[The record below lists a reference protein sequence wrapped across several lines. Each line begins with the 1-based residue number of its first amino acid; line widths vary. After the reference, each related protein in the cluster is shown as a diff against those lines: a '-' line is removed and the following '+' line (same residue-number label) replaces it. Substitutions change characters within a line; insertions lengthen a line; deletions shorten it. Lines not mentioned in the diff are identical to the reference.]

1 MNIAFL
7 WPWDKAHK
15 ILPNW
20 RDGHRAA
27 IEELGKIHT
36 VDWYLG
42 KDALN
47 VPENYDF
54 YLIWDDGSSP
64 AHQNIKGRK
73 GLMLTT
79 DNTVTRIS
87 PHDYDV
93 IYCESQPVYDLVRQ
107 SGMRAIKAMGTDIE
121 FFSPEYDGKDIEYFY
136 PATFSPWKRQSSI
149 AFLGPDLLCV
159 GTVQPDGSEE
169 LKACL
174 ESKVKVEI
182 GYYPVEKIRDY
193 YKRAVRVE
201 IPSIHGSERTVLEAM
216 SCDILPSVNKDN
228 KKAYSYVQEF
238 MDSEIP
244 TPREFVIKNYSQFEY
259 TKNLL
264 KGME

>member
-7 WPWDKAHK
+7 WPWDKAHT

-27 IEELGKIHT
+27 IEELGKFHT

-42 KDALN
+42 IEAFK
-47 VPENYDF
+47 VPDNYDF
-54 YLIWDDGSSP
+54 YLIWDDGS
-64 AHQNIKGRK
+64 AQLNIKGRK

-79 DNTVTRIS
+79 DNTVSLIN
-87 PHDYDV
+87 PHSYDV
-93 IYCESQPVYDLVRQ
+93 VYCESQPVYELVR
-107 SGMRAIKAMGTDIE
+107 SKGIRAIKAMGTDTD
-121 FFSPEYDGKDIEYFY
+121 FFIPEYDNKNIEYFY

-159 GTVQPDGSEE
+159 GTVQPDGSDE

-174 ESKVKVEI
+174 ENKVKVEI

-193 YKRAVRVE
+193 YKRAIRVE

-228 KKAYSYVQEF
+228 IKAYSYIQEF
-238 MDSEIP
+238 LDSSFS
-244 TPREFVIKNYSQFEY
+244 TPRQFVLKNYSHIKYCE
-259 TKNLL
+259 NLL
-264 KGME
+264 KGIE